1 MVPPPDLS
9 AKTPARLVKHSVS
22 IAGHRTSVSLE
33 QKFWDLIRTSA
44 RRQCVS
50 INELL
55 TEIDATRDGNLS
67 SAIRL
72 YVLEELLEKET
83 KPVRNPKISL

>member
-9 AKTPARLVKHSVS
+9 AEPPARLVKHSVS

-33 QKFWDLIRTSA
+33 QKFWDLIRASA
-44 RRQCVS
+44 RRQCLS

-55 TEIDATRDGNLS
+55 TEIDAMRSGNLS

-83 KPVRNPKISL
+83 EPAPNPKISL